1 MTIAIIFVA
10 LLLIGV
16 PVAFTLGLIALAYIA
31 LETPLPPLVAFQ
43 RMFTSVDSF
52 PFVAIPFFMLAGNLM
67 GAGGL
72 AHRIIDLARALV
84 GHLRGGLANVT
95 VVSNMIMG
103 GISGSSVADCS
114 ALGSIL
120 IPAMKNQGYQP
131 RFAGAVNATASTM
144 GIIIPPSIP
153 MILTGAATSL
163 SIRDLFFGGLVPGIL
178 IGLGML
184 VITTTISKKRDY
196 PKFPRATAR
205 ELLKATWRGLPA
217 FIMVAIIL
225 VGIMT
230 GIFTPTEASVAAV
243 LYAILVGVIDRE
255 LTWKGFYDSM
265 LNAAVSS
272 AVVMIVISTAGLL
285 TWLLAYSMIPQQLT
299 VYARRGRRLADD
311 TAGRPRGGLP
321 AGRLRAG
328 RLSGGPALRAGPAA
342 PGDHR
347 RGGPHLLRGHDGF
360 RSRHRPDHAARRH
373 DDDAVGL
380 HRRGDHPGYRQG
392 ERPLSHLHDRAALCS
407 DFLPG
412 TRFVGSQLSLSL
424 TAGRV

>member
-16 PVAFTLGLIALAYIA
+16 PVAFTLGLIALVYIA

-43 RMFTSVDSF
+43 RMFASVDSF

-72 AHRIIDLARALV
+72 AQRIIDLARALV

-120 IPAMKNQGYQP
+120 IPAMKKEGYSP
-131 RFAGAVNATASTM
+131 KFAGAVNATASTM

-163 SIRDLFFGGLVPGIL
+163 SIRDLFFGGLVPGVL

-184 VITTTISKKRDY
+184 VITTYISKRRDY
-196 PKFPRATAR
+196 PKYPRATLR

-243 LYAILVGVIDRE
+243 LYALVVGLIDRQM
-255 LTWKGFYDSM
+255 TWKGFYDSM

-299 VYARRGRRLADD
+299 VSLAGVVDSPTTLLVVLGVVFLLVGCVLD
-311 TAGRPRGGLP
+311 VSPAVLLFGPVLLP
-321 AGRLRAG
+321 LVI
-328 RLSGGPALRAGPAA
+328 
-342 PGDHR
+342 
-347 RGGPHLLRGHDGF
+347 
-360 RSRHRPDHAARRH
+360 
-373 DDDAVGL
+373 AVGVDPIFFGVMMVFAL
-380 HRRGDHPGYRQG
+380 AIGLITPPVGTTMMLSAYIAGVTILDVARESVPYLIYMIVLLYVLIFYQG
-392 ERPLSHLHDRAALCS
+392 LVLWVPNYLFH
-407 DFLPG
+407 
-412 TRFVGSQLSLSL
+412 
-424 TAGRV
+424 

>member
-1 MTIAIIFVA
+1 MIIAAIFVA

-16 PVAFTLGLIALAYIA
+16 PVAFTLGLTALAYIA

-43 RMFTSVDSF
+43 RMFASVDSF

-72 AHRIIDLARALV
+72 AQRIIDMARALV

-120 IPAMKNQGYQP
+120 IPAMKKEGYKPQ
-131 RFAGAVNATASTM
+131 FAGAVNATASTM

-184 VITTTISKKRDY
+184 VITTYISKRRNY
-196 PKFPRATAR
+196 PKYPRATGR
-205 ELLKATWRGLPA
+205 ELLKAVFRGLPA

-225 VGIMT
+225 IGIMT

-243 LYAILVGVIDRE
+243 LYALVVGLIDRKM
-255 LTWKGFYDSM
+255 TWKGFYDSM

-299 VYARRGRRLADD
+299 VSLAGVIDSPTTLLVILGVVFLLVGCVLDVSPAVLLFGPVLLPLVTTVGVDPIFFGVMMVFALAIGLITPPVGTTMMLSAYIAGVSILDVARESVPYLIYMIVLLYVLIFFQ
-311 TAGRPRGGLP
+311 GLVLWVP
-321 AGRLRAG
+321 NYLF
-328 RLSGGPALRAGPAA
+328 
-342 PGDHR
+342 H
-347 RGGPHLLRGHDGF
+347 
-360 RSRHRPDHAARRH
+360 
-373 DDDAVGL
+373 
-380 HRRGDHPGYRQG
+380 
-392 ERPLSHLHDRAALCS
+392 
-407 DFLPG
+407 
-412 TRFVGSQLSLSL
+412 
-424 TAGRV
+424 

>member
-1 MTIAIIFVA
+1 MIIAAVFIV
-10 LLLIGV
+10 LLLLGV
-16 PVAFTLGLIALAYIA
+16 PVAFTLGLTALAYIA

-43 RMFTSVDSF
+43 RMFASVDSF

-72 AHRIIDLARALV
+72 AQRIINLARSMV

-120 IPAMKNQGYQP
+120 IPGMKEEGYSP
-131 RFAGAVNATASTM
+131 KFAGAVNATASTM

-184 VITTTISKKRDY
+184 VITTYRAKKRNY
-196 PKFPRATAR
+196 PKYPRATRR
-205 ELLKATWRGLPA
+205 EFLKALFRGLPA

-243 LYAILVGVIDRE
+243 LYALLMGIIDRE

-285 TWLLAYSMIPQQLT
+285 TWLLAYSMIPQKLTIQL
-299 VYARRGRRLADD
+299 
-311 TAGRPRGGLP
+311 AGVIDSPTTLYVILGAVFLLVGCVLDVSPAVLLFGPVLLP
-321 AGRLRAG
+321 LVT
-328 RLSGGPALRAGPAA
+328 
-342 PGDHR
+342 
-347 RGGPHLLRGHDGF
+347 
-360 RSRHRPDHAARRH
+360 
-373 DDDAVGL
+373 AVG
-380 HRRGDHPGYRQG
+380 GDPVFFGVMMVFALAIGLVTPPVGTTMMLSAYIAGVTILDVAKESIPYIIYLIILLYCLIFIPGLVLWVPNY
-392 ERPLSHLHDRAALCS
+392 LFH
-407 DFLPG
+407 
-412 TRFVGSQLSLSL
+412 
-424 TAGRV
+424 

>member
-1 MTIAIIFVA
+1 MIIAIIFVA

-16 PVAFTLGLIALAYIA
+16 PVAFTLGLTALAYIA

-43 RMFTSVDSF
+43 RMFASVDSF

-72 AHRIIDLARALV
+72 AQRIIDMARALV

-120 IPAMKNQGYQP
+120 IPAMKKEGYKPQ
-131 RFAGAVNATASTM
+131 FAGAVNATASTM

-184 VITTTISKKRDY
+184 VITTYISKRRDY
-196 PKFPRATAR
+196 PKFPRATRR
-205 ELLKATWRGLPA
+205 ELLKAVFRGLPA

-243 LYAILVGVIDRE
+243 LYALLVGLIDRKM
-255 LTWKGFYDSM
+255 TWKGFYDSM

-299 VYARRGRRLADD
+299 VTLAGVIDSPITLLVVLGVVFLLVGCVLD
-311 TAGRPRGGLP
+311 VSPAVLLFGPVLLP
-321 AGRLRAG
+321 LVT
-328 RLSGGPALRAGPAA
+328 
-342 PGDHR
+342 
-347 RGGPHLLRGHDGF
+347 
-360 RSRHRPDHAARRH
+360 
-373 DDDAVGL
+373 AVGVDPIFFGVMMVFAL
-380 HRRGDHPGYRQG
+380 AIGLITPPVGTTMMLSAYIAGVTILDVARESIPYIIYMIVLLYILIFFQG
-392 ERPLSHLHDRAALCS
+392 LVLWVPNYLFH
-407 DFLPG
+407 
-412 TRFVGSQLSLSL
+412 
-424 TAGRV
+424 

>member
-1 MTIAIIFVA
+1 MILAILFVA

-16 PVAFTLGLIALAYIA
+16 PVAFTLGLTALAYIA

-43 RMFTSVDSF
+43 RMFASVDSF

-72 AHRIIDLARALV
+72 AQRIINLARALV
-84 GHLRGGLANVT
+84 GHLRGGLANAT
-95 VVSNMIMG
+95 VVSNMFMG

-120 IPAMKNQGYQP
+120 IPAMEKQGYAP

-163 SIRDLFFGGLVPGIL
+163 SIRDLFFGGLIPGLL

-184 VITTTISKKRDY
+184 FITTFISQKRDY

-205 ELLKATWRGLPA
+205 ELLMAFFRGLPA

-243 LYAILVGVIDRE
+243 LYALLMGIIDRE
-255 LTWKGFYDSM
+255 LTWKGFCDSM
-265 LNAAVSS
+265 LNAAISS

-285 TWLLAYSMIPQQLT
+285 TWLLAYSMIPQTLT
-299 VYARRGRRLADD
+299 ASLAGVIDSPTTLFVVLGIVFLLVGCVLD
-311 TAGRPRGGLP
+311 VSPAVLLFGPVLLP
-321 AGRLRAG
+321 LVT
-328 RLSGGPALRAGPAA
+328 
-342 PGDHR
+342 
-347 RGGPHLLRGHDGF
+347 
-360 RSRHRPDHAARRH
+360 
-373 DDDAVGL
+373 AVG
-380 HRRGDHPGYRQG
+380 GDPVFFGVMMVFALAIGLVTPPVGTTMMLSAYIAGVTILDVAKESVPYILYLVILLYVLIFVPGLVLWVPNY
-392 ERPLSHLHDRAALCS
+392 LFH
-407 DFLPG
+407 
-412 TRFVGSQLSLSL
+412 
-424 TAGRV
+424 

>member
-1 MTIAIIFVA
+1 MMIGMDSFALLAIPGFILIGDIMCQGGIAKRAVDFCVA
-10 LLLIGV
+10 LI
-16 PVAFTLGLIALAYIA
+16 
-31 LETPLPPLVAFQ
+31 
-43 RMFTSVDSF
+43 
-52 PFVAIPFFMLAGNLM
+52 
-67 GAGGL
+67 
-72 AHRIIDLARALV
+72 
-84 GHLRGGLANVT
+84 GHLRGGLSMVAVLAG
-95 VVSNMIMG
+95 MIMG

-120 IPAMKNQGYQP
+120 IPAMKKEGYSP

-184 VITTTISKKRDY
+184 VITTYISKKRDY
-196 PKFPRATAR
+196 PKYPRATGR
-205 ELLKATWRGLPA
+205 ELLKAVFQGLPA

-243 LYAILVGVIDRE
+243 LYALVVGLIDRKM
-255 LTWKGFYDSM
+255 TWRGFYDSM

-299 VYARRGRRLADD
+299 VSLAGVIDSPTTLLVVLGVVFLLVGCVLD
-311 TAGRPRGGLP
+311 VSPAVLLFGPVLLP
-321 AGRLRAG
+321 LVT
-328 RLSGGPALRAGPAA
+328 
-342 PGDHR
+342 
-347 RGGPHLLRGHDGF
+347 
-360 RSRHRPDHAARRH
+360 
-373 DDDAVGL
+373 AVGVDPIFFGVMMVFAL
-380 HRRGDHPGYRQG
+380 AIGLITPPVGTTMMLSAYIAGVTILDVARESIPYIIYMIVLLYILIFFQG
-392 ERPLSHLHDRAALCS
+392 LVLWVPNYLFH
-407 DFLPG
+407 
-412 TRFVGSQLSLSL
+412 
-424 TAGRV
+424 

>member
-1 MTIAIIFVA
+1 MIIAAIFIA

-16 PVAFTLGLIALAYIA
+16 PVAFTLGLVALAYIA
-31 LETPLPPLVAFQ
+31 LETSLPPLVAFQ
-43 RMFTSVDSF
+43 RMFASVDSF

-72 AHRIIDLARALV
+72 AQRIIDMARALV

-120 IPAMKNQGYQP
+120 IPAMKKEGYKPQ
-131 RFAGAVNATASTM
+131 FAGAVNATASTM

-184 VITTTISKKRDY
+184 VITTYISKRRNY
-196 PKFPRATAR
+196 PKYPRATGR
-205 ELLKATWRGLPA
+205 ELLKAVFRGLPA

-225 VGIMT
+225 IGIMT

-243 LYAILVGVIDRE
+243 LYALLVGLIDRKM
-255 LTWKGFYDSM
+255 TWKGFYDSM

-299 VYARRGRRLADD
+299 VSLAGVIDSPTTLLIVLGVVFLLVGCVLD
-311 TAGRPRGGLP
+311 VSPAVLLFGPVLLP
-321 AGRLRAG
+321 LVT
-328 RLSGGPALRAGPAA
+328 
-342 PGDHR
+342 
-347 RGGPHLLRGHDGF
+347 
-360 RSRHRPDHAARRH
+360 
-373 DDDAVGL
+373 AVGVDPIFFGVMMVFAL
-380 HRRGDHPGYRQG
+380 AIGLITPPVGTTMMLSAYIAGVTILDVARESIPYIIYMIVLLYVLIFFQG
-392 ERPLSHLHDRAALCS
+392 LVLWVPNYLFH
-407 DFLPG
+407 
-412 TRFVGSQLSLSL
+412 
-424 TAGRV
+424 

>member
-1 MTIAIIFVA
+1 MIIAAIFVA

-16 PVAFTLGLIALAYIA
+16 PVAFTLGLTALAYIA

-43 RMFTSVDSF
+43 RMFASVDSF

-72 AHRIIDLARALV
+72 AQRIIDMARALV

-120 IPAMKNQGYQP
+120 IPAMKKEGYKPQ
-131 RFAGAVNATASTM
+131 FAGAVNATASTM

-184 VITTTISKKRDY
+184 VITTYISKRRNY
-196 PKFPRATAR
+196 PKYPRATGR
-205 ELLKATWRGLPA
+205 ELLKAVFRGLPA

-225 VGIMT
+225 IGIMT

-243 LYAILVGVIDRE
+243 LYALVVGLIDRKM
-255 LTWKGFYDSM
+255 TWKGFYDSM

-299 VYARRGRRLADD
+299 VSLAGVIDSPTTLLLFGPVLLPLVTTVGVDPIFFGVMMVFALAIGLITPPVGTTMMLSAYIAGVSILDVARESVPYLIYMIVLLYVLIFFQ
-311 TAGRPRGGLP
+311 GLVLWVP
-321 AGRLRAG
+321 NYLF
-328 RLSGGPALRAGPAA
+328 
-342 PGDHR
+342 H
-347 RGGPHLLRGHDGF
+347 
-360 RSRHRPDHAARRH
+360 
-373 DDDAVGL
+373 
-380 HRRGDHPGYRQG
+380 
-392 ERPLSHLHDRAALCS
+392 
-407 DFLPG
+407 
-412 TRFVGSQLSLSL
+412 
-424 TAGRV
+424 

>member
-16 PVAFTLGLIALAYIA
+16 PVAFTLGLIALVYIA

-43 RMFTSVDSF
+43 RMFASVDSF

-72 AHRIIDLARALV
+72 AQRIIDLARALV

-120 IPAMKNQGYQP
+120 IPAMKKEGYSP
-131 RFAGAVNATASTM
+131 KFAGAVNATASTM

-184 VITTTISKKRDY
+184 VITTYISKRRDY
-196 PKFPRATAR
+196 PKYPRATLR

-243 LYAILVGVIDRE
+243 LYALVVGLIDRQ
-255 LTWKGFYDSM
+255 LTWQGLYDSM
-265 LNAAVSS
+265 LNAAISS
-272 AVVMIVISTAGLL
+272 AVVMVVISTAGLL

-299 VYARRGRRLADD
+299 VSLAGVIDSPTTLLVVLGVVFLLVGCVLD
-311 TAGRPRGGLP
+311 VSPAVLLFGPVLLP
-321 AGRLRAG
+321 LVT
-328 RLSGGPALRAGPAA
+328 
-342 PGDHR
+342 
-347 RGGPHLLRGHDGF
+347 
-360 RSRHRPDHAARRH
+360 
-373 DDDAVGL
+373 AVGVDPIFFGVMMVFAL
-380 HRRGDHPGYRQG
+380 AIGLITPPVGTTMMLSAYIAGVTILDVARESVPYIIYMTVLLYVLIFFQG
-392 ERPLSHLHDRAALCS
+392 LVLWVPNYLFH
-407 DFLPG
+407 
-412 TRFVGSQLSLSL
+412 
-424 TAGRV
+424 

>member
-1 MTIAIIFVA
+1 MIIAAIFVA

-16 PVAFTLGLIALAYIA
+16 PVAFTLGLTALAYIA

-43 RMFTSVDSF
+43 RMFASVDSF

-72 AHRIIDLARALV
+72 AQRIIDMARALV

-120 IPAMKNQGYQP
+120 IPAMKKEGYKPQ
-131 RFAGAVNATASTM
+131 FAGAVNATASTM

-184 VITTTISKKRDY
+184 VITTYISKRRNY
-196 PKFPRATAR
+196 PKYPRATGR
-205 ELLKATWRGLPA
+205 ELLKAVFRGLPA

-225 VGIMT
+225 IGIMT

-243 LYAILVGVIDRE
+243 LYAILVGLIDRK
-255 LTWKGFYDSM
+255 LTWKGLYDSM

-272 AVVMIVISTAGLL
+272 AVVMVVISTAGLL

-299 VYARRGRRLADD
+299 VSLAGVIDSPTTLLVILGVVFLLVGCVLDVSPAVLLFGPVLLPLVTTVGVDPIFFGVMMVFALAIGLITPPVGTTMMLSAYIAGVSILDVARESVPYLIYMIVLLYVLIFFQ
-311 TAGRPRGGLP
+311 GLVLWVP
-321 AGRLRAG
+321 NYLF
-328 RLSGGPALRAGPAA
+328 
-342 PGDHR
+342 H
-347 RGGPHLLRGHDGF
+347 
-360 RSRHRPDHAARRH
+360 
-373 DDDAVGL
+373 
-380 HRRGDHPGYRQG
+380 
-392 ERPLSHLHDRAALCS
+392 
-407 DFLPG
+407 
-412 TRFVGSQLSLSL
+412 
-424 TAGRV
+424 

>member
-1 MTIAIIFVA
+1 MIIAAIFVA

-16 PVAFTLGLIALAYIA
+16 PVAFTLGLTALAYIA

-43 RMFTSVDSF
+43 RMFASVDSF

-72 AHRIIDLARALV
+72 AQRIIDMARALV

-120 IPAMKNQGYQP
+120 IPAMKKEGYKPQ
-131 RFAGAVNATASTM
+131 FAGAVNATASTM

-184 VITTTISKKRDY
+184 VITTYISKRRNY
-196 PKFPRATAR
+196 PKYPRATGR
-205 ELLKATWRGLPA
+205 ELLKAVFRGLPA

-225 VGIMT
+225 IGIMT

-243 LYAILVGVIDRE
+243 LYALVVGLIDRRM
-255 LTWKGFYDSM
+255 TWKGFYDSM

-299 VYARRGRRLADD
+299 VSLAGVIDSPTTLLVILGVVFLLVGCVLDVSPAVLLFGPVLLPLVTTVGVDPIFFGVMMVFALAIGLITPPVGTTMMLSAYIAGVSILDVARESVPYLIYMIVLLYVLIFFQ
-311 TAGRPRGGLP
+311 GLVLWVP
-321 AGRLRAG
+321 NYLF
-328 RLSGGPALRAGPAA
+328 
-342 PGDHR
+342 H
-347 RGGPHLLRGHDGF
+347 
-360 RSRHRPDHAARRH
+360 
-373 DDDAVGL
+373 
-380 HRRGDHPGYRQG
+380 
-392 ERPLSHLHDRAALCS
+392 
-407 DFLPG
+407 
-412 TRFVGSQLSLSL
+412 
-424 TAGRV
+424 

>member
-1 MTIAIIFVA
+1 MTIAILFVA

-16 PVAFTLGLIALAYIA
+16 PVAFTLGLTALAYIA

-72 AHRIIDLARALV
+72 AKRIINLARALV
-84 GHLRGGLANVT
+84 GHLRGGLANAT
-95 VVSNMIMG
+95 VVSNMFMG

-120 IPAMKNQGYQP
+120 IPAMEKQGYAP

-184 VITTTISKKRDY
+184 AITTYISKRRDY

-205 ELLKATWRGLPA
+205 ELLVAFFRGLPA

-285 TWLLAYSMIPQQLT
+285 TWLLAYSMIPQKLT
-299 VYARRGRRLADD
+299 LSLSTVIDSPTTLLAILGAVFLLVGCVLDVSPAVLLFGPVLLPLV
-311 TAGRPRGGLP
+311 TAVGADPIFFGVMMVF
-321 AGRLRAG
+321 
-328 RLSGGPALRAGPAA
+328 AL
-342 PGDHR
+342 
-347 RGGPHLLRGHDGF
+347 
-360 RSRHRPDHAARRH
+360 
-373 DDDAVGL
+373 AVGL
-380 HRRGDHPGYRQG
+380 ITPPVGTTMMLSAYIAGVSILDIARESVPYLLYMIVLLYVLIFFQG
-392 ERPLSHLHDRAALCS
+392 LVLWVPNYLFH
-407 DFLPG
+407 
-412 TRFVGSQLSLSL
+412 
-424 TAGRV
+424 

>member
-1 MTIAIIFVA
+1 MIIAIIFVA

-16 PVAFTLGLIALAYIA
+16 PVAFTLGLTALAYIA

-43 RMFTSVDSF
+43 RMFASVDSF

-72 AHRIIDLARALV
+72 AQRIIDMARALV

-120 IPAMKNQGYQP
+120 IPAMKKEGYKPQ
-131 RFAGAVNATASTM
+131 FAGAVNATASTM

-184 VITTTISKKRDY
+184 VITTYISKRRDY
-196 PKFPRATAR
+196 PKYPRATGR
-205 ELLKATWRGLPA
+205 ELLKAVFRGLPA

-225 VGIMT
+225 IGIMT

-243 LYAILVGVIDRE
+243 LYALLVGLIDRKM
-255 LTWKGFYDSM
+255 TWKGFYDSM

-299 VYARRGRRLADD
+299 VTLAGVIDSPTTLLVVLGVVFLLVGCVLDVSPAVLLFGPVLLPLVTTVGVDPIFFGVMMVFALAIGLITPPVGTTMMLSAYIAGVTILDVARESIPYIIYMIVLLYILIFFQ
-311 TAGRPRGGLP
+311 GLVLWVP
-321 AGRLRAG
+321 NYLF
-328 RLSGGPALRAGPAA
+328 
-342 PGDHR
+342 H
-347 RGGPHLLRGHDGF
+347 
-360 RSRHRPDHAARRH
+360 
-373 DDDAVGL
+373 
-380 HRRGDHPGYRQG
+380 
-392 ERPLSHLHDRAALCS
+392 
-407 DFLPG
+407 
-412 TRFVGSQLSLSL
+412 
-424 TAGRV
+424 

>member
-1 MTIAIIFVA
+1 MIIAIIFVA

-16 PVAFTLGLIALAYIA
+16 PVAFTLGLTALAYIA

-43 RMFTSVDSF
+43 RMFASVDSF

-72 AHRIIDLARALV
+72 AQRIIDMARALV

-120 IPAMKNQGYQP
+120 IPAMKKEGYKPQ
-131 RFAGAVNATASTM
+131 FAGAVNATASTM

-163 SIRDLFFGGLVPGIL
+163 SIRDLFFGGLVPGIM

-184 VITTTISKKRDY
+184 VITTYISKRRNY
-196 PKFPRATAR
+196 PKYPRATRR
-205 ELLKATWRGLPA
+205 ELLVAVFRGLPA

-243 LYAILVGVIDRE
+243 LYALLVGLIDRQM
-255 LTWKGFYDSM
+255 TWKGFYDSM

-299 VYARRGRRLADD
+299 VSLAGVVDSPTTLLVVLGVVFLLVGCVLDVSPAVLLFGPVLLPLVTTVGVDPIFFGVMMVFALAIGLITPPVGTTMMLSAYIAGVTILDVARESIPYLIYMIILLYVLIFFQ
-311 TAGRPRGGLP
+311 GLVLWVP
-321 AGRLRAG
+321 NYLF
-328 RLSGGPALRAGPAA
+328 
-342 PGDHR
+342 H
-347 RGGPHLLRGHDGF
+347 
-360 RSRHRPDHAARRH
+360 
-373 DDDAVGL
+373 
-380 HRRGDHPGYRQG
+380 
-392 ERPLSHLHDRAALCS
+392 
-407 DFLPG
+407 
-412 TRFVGSQLSLSL
+412 
-424 TAGRV
+424 

>member
-16 PVAFTLGLIALAYIA
+16 PVAFTLGLIALVYVA
-31 LETPLPPLVAFQ
+31 LETSLPPLVAFQ
-43 RMFTSVDSF
+43 RMFASVDSF

-72 AHRIIDLARALV
+72 AQRIINLARALV

-120 IPAMKNQGYQP
+120 IPAMKKEGYSP

-184 VITTTISKKRDY
+184 VITTYISKRRDY
-196 PKFPRATAR
+196 PKYPRATLR

-243 LYAILVGVIDRE
+243 LYALVVGLIDRQ
-255 LTWKGFYDSM
+255 LTWQGLYDSM
-265 LNAAVSS
+265 LNAAISS
-272 AVVMIVISTAGLL
+272 AVVMVVISTAGLL

-299 VYARRGRRLADD
+299 VSLAGVIDSPTTLLVVLGVVFLLVGCVLD
-311 TAGRPRGGLP
+311 VSPAVLLFGPVLLP
-321 AGRLRAG
+321 LVT
-328 RLSGGPALRAGPAA
+328 
-342 PGDHR
+342 
-347 RGGPHLLRGHDGF
+347 
-360 RSRHRPDHAARRH
+360 
-373 DDDAVGL
+373 AVGVDPIFFGVMMVFAL
-380 HRRGDHPGYRQG
+380 AIGLITPPVGTTMMLSAYIAGVTILDVARESVPYIIYMTVLLYVLIFFQG
-392 ERPLSHLHDRAALCS
+392 LVLWVPNYLFH
-407 DFLPG
+407 
-412 TRFVGSQLSLSL
+412 
-424 TAGRV
+424 

>member
-1 MTIAIIFVA
+1 MTLTIIFVA

-16 PVAFTLGLIALAYIA
+16 PVCFTLGLTALAYIYM
-31 LETPLPPLVAFQ
+31 ETPLPPLLAFQ
-43 RMFTSVDSF
+43 RMFASVDSF

-72 AHRIIDLARALV
+72 AQRIIGMARALV

-120 IPAMKNQGYQP
+120 IPAMQKEGYSS

-184 VITTTISKKRDY
+184 VITTFISKQRGY
-196 PKFPRATAR
+196 PKFPRATRR
-205 ELLKATWRGLPA
+205 ELLKAVLRGAPA
-217 FIMVAIIL
+217 FIMVMIIL
-225 VGIMT
+225 LGIMT

-243 LYAILVGVIDRE
+243 LYALVVGLIDRQ
-255 LTWKGFYDSM
+255 LTWKGFYGSM
-265 LNAAVSS
+265 LNAAISS

-285 TWLLAYSMIPQQLT
+285 TWLLAYSMIPQKLT
-299 VYARRGRRLADD
+299 VELAGVIDSPTTLLAVLGAVFLLVGCVLD
-311 TAGRPRGGLP
+311 VSPAVLLFGPVLLP
-321 AGRLRAG
+321 LVT
-328 RLSGGPALRAGPAA
+328 
-342 PGDHR
+342 
-347 RGGPHLLRGHDGF
+347 
-360 RSRHRPDHAARRH
+360 
-373 DDDAVGL
+373 AVGADPIFFGVMMVFAL
-380 HRRGDHPGYRQG
+380 AIGLITPPVGTTMMLSAYIAGVTILDVARESIPYIIYMSVLLYVLIFCQG
-392 ERPLSHLHDRAALCS
+392 LVLWVPNYLFH
-407 DFLPG
+407 
-412 TRFVGSQLSLSL
+412 
-424 TAGRV
+424 

>member
-1 MTIAIIFVA
+1 MIIAAIFVA

-16 PVAFTLGLIALAYIA
+16 PVAFTLGLTALAYIA

-43 RMFTSVDSF
+43 RMFASVDSF

-72 AHRIIDLARALV
+72 AQRIIDMARALV

-120 IPAMKNQGYQP
+120 IPAMKKEGYKPQ
-131 RFAGAVNATASTM
+131 FAGAVNATASTM

-184 VITTTISKKRDY
+184 VITTYISKRRNY
-196 PKFPRATAR
+196 PKYPRATGR
-205 ELLKATWRGLPA
+205 ELLKAVFRGLPA

-225 VGIMT
+225 IGIMT

-243 LYAILVGVIDRE
+243 LYAILVGLIDRKM
-255 LTWKGFYDSM
+255 TWKGFYDSM

-299 VYARRGRRLADD
+299 VSLAGVIDSPTTLLVILGVVFLLVGCVLDVSPAVLLFGPVLLPLVTTVGVDPIFFGVMMVFALAIGLITPPVGTTMMLSAYIAGVSILDVARESVPYLIYMIVLLYVLIFFQ
-311 TAGRPRGGLP
+311 GLVLWVP
-321 AGRLRAG
+321 NYLF
-328 RLSGGPALRAGPAA
+328 
-342 PGDHR
+342 H
-347 RGGPHLLRGHDGF
+347 
-360 RSRHRPDHAARRH
+360 
-373 DDDAVGL
+373 
-380 HRRGDHPGYRQG
+380 
-392 ERPLSHLHDRAALCS
+392 
-407 DFLPG
+407 
-412 TRFVGSQLSLSL
+412 
-424 TAGRV
+424 

>member
-16 PVAFTLGLIALAYIA
+16 PVAFTLGLTALAYIA

-43 RMFTSVDSF
+43 RMFASVDSF

-72 AHRIIDLARALV
+72 AQRIIDMARALV

-120 IPAMKNQGYQP
+120 IPAMKKEGYKPQ
-131 RFAGAVNATASTM
+131 FAGAVNATASTM

-184 VITTTISKKRDY
+184 VITTYISKRRNY
-196 PKFPRATAR
+196 PKYPRATGR
-205 ELLKATWRGLPA
+205 ELLKAVFRGLPA

-225 VGIMT
+225 IGIMT

-243 LYAILVGVIDRE
+243 LYALLVGLIDRQM
-255 LTWKGFYDSM
+255 TWKGLYDSM

-272 AVVMIVISTAGLL
+272 AVVMVVISTAGLL

-299 VYARRGRRLADD
+299 
-311 TAGRPRGGLP
+311 
-321 AGRLRAG
+321 
-328 RLSGGPALRAGPAA
+328 
-342 PGDHR
+342 
-347 RGGPHLLRGHDGF
+347 
-360 RSRHRPDHAARRH
+360 
-373 DDDAVGL
+373 
-380 HRRGDHPGYRQG
+380 
-392 ERPLSHLHDRAALCS
+392 
-407 DFLPG
+407 
-412 TRFVGSQLSLSL
+412 LSLSTVIQSPTL
-424 TAGRV
+424 LLVILGAVFLLVGCVLDVSPAVLLFGPVLLPLVTAVGVDPIFFGVMMVFALAIGLITPPVGTTMMLSAYIAGVTILDVARESIPYIIYMIVLLYVLIFFQGLVLWVPNYLFH

>member
-1 MTIAIIFVA
+1 MTLAIIFVA
-10 LLLIGV
+10 LLLLGV
-16 PVAFTLGLIALAYIA
+16 PVAFTLGLTALAYIA

-72 AHRIIDLARALV
+72 AQRIINLARTMV

-120 IPAMKNQGYQP
+120 IPGMKEEGYSSK
-131 RFAGAVNATASTM
+131 FAGAVNATASTM

-163 SIRDLFFGGLVPGIL
+163 SIRDLFFGGLVPGLL

-184 VITTTISKKRDY
+184 VITTYRAKKRNY
-196 PKFPRATAR
+196 PKYPRATR
-205 ELLKATWRGLPA
+205 GEFLKALFRGLPA

-225 VGIMT
+225 IGIMT

-243 LYAILVGVIDRE
+243 LYALLVGIIDRE
-255 LTWKGFYDSM
+255 LTWKGFYEAM
-265 LNAAVSS
+265 FNAAVSS
-272 AVVMIVISTAGLL
+272 AVVMVVISTAGLL
-285 TWLLAYSMIPQQLT
+285 TWLLAYSMIPQTLT
-299 VYARRGRRLADD
+299 TSLAGVIDSPTTLFVVLGVVFLLVGCVLD
-311 TAGRPRGGLP
+311 VSPAVLLFGPVLLP
-321 AGRLRAG
+321 LVT
-328 RLSGGPALRAGPAA
+328 
-342 PGDHR
+342 
-347 RGGPHLLRGHDGF
+347 
-360 RSRHRPDHAARRH
+360 
-373 DDDAVGL
+373 AVG
-380 HRRGDHPGYRQG
+380 GDPVFFGVMMVFALAIGLVTPPVGTTMMLSAYIAGVTILDVAKESIPYIIYLIVLLYCLIFIPGLILWVPNY
-392 ERPLSHLHDRAALCS
+392 LFH
-407 DFLPG
+407 
-412 TRFVGSQLSLSL
+412 
-424 TAGRV
+424 

>member
-1 MTIAIIFVA
+1 MTIAILFIV

-16 PVAFTLGLIALAYIA
+16 PVAFTLGLTALAYIA

-43 RMFTSVDSF
+43 RMFASVDSF

-72 AHRIIDLARALV
+72 AKRIINLARALV
-84 GHLRGGLANVT
+84 GHLRGGLANAT
-95 VVSNMIMG
+95 VVSNMFMG

-120 IPAMKNQGYQP
+120 IPAMEKQGYAP

-144 GIIIPPSIP
+144 GIIIPNSSDLSIIIPPSIP

-163 SIRDLFFGGLVPGIL
+163 SIRDLFFGGLIPGLL

-184 VITTTISKKRDY
+184 VITTFISKKRDY

-205 ELLKATWRGLPA
+205 ELLMAFFKGLPA

-243 LYAILVGVIDRE
+243 LYALLVGIIDRE

-272 AVVMIVISTAGLL
+272 AVSWAVQLVWTGWRSQRLYPVLIEWRRIAVI
-285 TWLLAYSMIPQQLT
+285 LASAVALAQT
-299 VYARRGRRLADD
+299 RLA
-311 TAGRPRGGLP
+311 AKSRGAPRK
-321 AGRLRAG
+321 R
-328 RLSGGPALRAGPAA
+328 
-342 PGDHR
+342 
-347 RGGPHLLRGHDGF
+347 
-360 RSRHRPDHAARRH
+360 
-373 DDDAVGL
+373 
-380 HRRGDHPGYRQG
+380 
-392 ERPLSHLHDRAALCS
+392 
-407 DFLPG
+407 
-412 TRFVGSQLSLSL
+412 
-424 TAGRV
+424 